1 MTNDKQTI
9 VTAATHS
16 EIANTAF
23 QVFTIAV
30 AALFSVMALFHAAAQ
45 IV

>member
-1 MTNDKQTI
+1 MTIQNR
-9 VTAATHS
+9 TAAAPATHS
-16 EIANTAF
+16 EIANIAF

-30 AALFSVMALFHAAAQ
+30 VGVFSALTLLDIAAQ